1 MEEETL
7 EITSTPETCEET
19 TEYYNRIEDGIEIE
33 PEEEEEQEEAHSH
46 NNREEIEQEF
56 ARYER
61 NYRAR
66 RIREL
71 CVAPLKKTRGRK
83 ADNTSDRVAA

>member
-1 MEEETL
+1 MANDTVELIET
-7 EITSTPETCEET
+7 PFTCEET
-19 TEYYNRIEDGIEIE
+19 TEYDNRIEDTFEIE
-33 PEEEEEQEEAHSH
+33 PEEEQEDTHSRA
-46 NNREEIEQEF
+46 NREEIEQQF

-71 CVAPLKKTRGRK
+71 TIAPIVTKRGRRGRPSAK
-83 ADNTSDRVAA
+83 VAA

>member
-1 MEEETL
+1 MADEAIELIEA
-7 EITSTPETCEET
+7 PDTCEDT
-19 TEYYNRIEDGIEIE
+19 IEYDNRIDDDIEIE
-33 PEEEEEQEEAHSH
+33 PEEEELGIFDTPK
-46 NNREEIEQEF
+46 NWEEIEQKF

-71 CVAPLKKTRGRK
+71 TLAPLKNKRGSRISRT
-83 ADNTSDRVAA
+83 ASEAAA

>member
-1 MEEETL
+1 MEDTL
-7 EITSTPETCEET
+7 EVISTPETCEET
-19 TEYYNRIEDGIEIE
+19 TEYYNRIEDDIEIE
-33 PEEEEEQEEAHSH
+33 PEEEEEQEDSHTH
-46 NNREEIEQEF
+46 NNREEIEQQF

-71 CVAPLKKTRGRK
+71 CIAPLKKTRGRK
-83 ADNTSDRVAA
+83 AGKTSDRVAA